1 MFNLNYVAHDVHVH
15 FQWTCEYQLHL
26 AIRVDKA
33 ILTEGPLA
41 EVFPSFCFECHA
53 DYFPLSTST
62 VHWQLSFEKDGVIS
76 LKGPE
81 EASLSAKDIWSAELL
96 LMYFSDKSKCWLFLT
111 GLNVISVLFSDHIK
125 KIVVCASEP
134 KFKLVSLTAAAA
146 FHSLNLQTHSS
157 EHR

>member
-1 MFNLNYVAHDVHVH
+1 M
-15 FQWTCEYQLHL
+15 
-26 AIRVDKA
+26 
-33 ILTEGPLA
+33 
-41 EVFPSFCFECHA
+41 
-53 DYFPLSTST
+53 
-62 VHWQLSFEKDGVIS
+62 IS

>member
-1 MFNLNYVAHDVHVH
+1 MPDVQFKLRRTWCTRALSVNLWV
-15 FQWTCEYQLHL
+15 L
-26 AIRVDKA
+26 AAPCKA

-41 EVFPSFCFECHA
+41 EVFPSFRFECHA

-125 KIVVCASEP
+125 KKNSGMCIWA
-134 KFKLVSLTAAAA
+134 
-146 FHSLNLQTHSS
+146 QI
-157 EHR
+157 